1 MVEGINDNA
10 YKLELP
16 GEYGVS
22 ASFNVADLSL
32 FDIGDDL
39 RTNPFQEGEN
49 DAKVAAQQHVQEEEH
64 SRTTQQ
70 HVQEEEHSCGLDET
84 QGQRSRDPLSLPS
97 GPITRLR
104 AKRFKE
110 ALNGLVQHIGEMAN
124 TWRPDISPNQIQGSL
139 ITMVKVLEES
149 N

>member
-1 MVEGINDNA
+1 M
-10 YKLELP
+10 
-16 GEYGVS
+16 
-22 ASFNVADLSL
+22 
-32 FDIGDDL
+32 
-39 RTNPFQEGEN
+39 
-49 DAKVAAQQHVQEEEH
+49 QEEEH
-64 SRTTQQ
+64 SR
-70 HVQEEEHSCGLDET
+70 GLGET

>member
-1 MVEGINDNA
+1 M
-10 YKLELP
+10 
-16 GEYGVS
+16 
-22 ASFNVADLSL
+22 
-32 FDIGDDL
+32 
-39 RTNPFQEGEN
+39 
-49 DAKVAAQQHVQEEEH
+49 QEEEH
-64 SRTTQQ
+64 SR
-70 HVQEEEHSCGLDET
+70 GLGET

-139 ITMVKVLEES
+139 ISMVKVLEES

>member
-1 MVEGINDNA
+1 MRRG
-10 YKLELP
+10 
-16 GEYGVS
+16 
-22 ASFNVADLSL
+22 
-32 FDIGDDL
+32 
-39 RTNPFQEGEN
+39 
-49 DAKVAAQQHVQEEEH
+49 DAKVATQQHVQEEEH
-64 SRTTQQ
+64 SR
-70 HVQEEEHSCGLDET
+70 GLGET

>member
-1 MVEGINDNA
+1 ME
-10 YKLELP
+10 
-16 GEYGVS
+16 
-22 ASFNVADLSL
+22 F
-32 FDIGDDL
+32 
-39 RTNPFQEGEN
+39 

-64 SRTTQQ
+64 SR
-70 HVQEEEHSCGLDET
+70 GFGET

-110 ALNGLVQHIGEMAN
+110 ALNGLVQHISEMTN

>member
-1 MVEGINDNA
+1 MPRDA
-10 YKLELP
+10 
-16 GEYGVS
+16 
-22 ASFNVADLSL
+22 NVA
-32 FDIGDDL
+32 
-39 RTNPFQEGEN
+39 TQP
-49 DAKVAAQQHVQEEEH
+49 HVQEEEH
-64 SRTTQQ
+64 LR
-70 HVQEEEHSCGLDET
+70 GLGKT
-84 QGQRSRDPLSLPS
+84 QGQNLRDPLSLPS

>member
-1 MVEGINDNA
+1 M
-10 YKLELP
+10 
-16 GEYGVS
+16 
-22 ASFNVADLSL
+22 
-32 FDIGDDL
+32 
-39 RTNPFQEGEN
+39 
-49 DAKVAAQQHVQEEEH
+49 QEEEH
-64 SRTTQQ
+64 SR
-70 HVQEEEHSCGLDET
+70 GLDET
-84 QGQRSRDPLSLPS
+84 RGQRSRDPLSLPS

-110 ALNGLVQHIGEMAN
+110 ALNGLVQNISEMTN

>member
-1 MVEGINDNA
+1 MSSRLTIA
-10 YKLELP
+10 LY
-16 GEYGVS
+16 
-22 ASFNVADLSL
+22 
-32 FDIGDDL
+32 
-39 RTNPFQEGEN
+39 
-49 DAKVAAQQHVQEEEH
+49 DAKVAAQQYVQEEEH
-64 SRTTQQ
+64 SR
-70 HVQEEEHSCGLDET
+70 GLDET

-110 ALNGLVQHIGEMAN
+110 ALNGLVQHISEMTN